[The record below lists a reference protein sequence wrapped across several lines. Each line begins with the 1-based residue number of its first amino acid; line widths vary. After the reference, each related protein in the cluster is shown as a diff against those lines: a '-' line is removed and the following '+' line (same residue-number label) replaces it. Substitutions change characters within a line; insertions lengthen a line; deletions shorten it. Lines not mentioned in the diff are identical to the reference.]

1 MGKTAI
7 LLGASG
13 LTGSFLLQE
22 LLNSKSYN
30 TIHCIGRT
38 PLGVSH
44 PKLKEHIH
52 NLLELNFT
60 TLNISADVVFCCI
73 GTTQAKTPDKA
84 VYRKIDYG
92 IPVAA
97 AKWTKAAEIG
107 CFICMSSL
115 GANANSAVFYSKT
128 KGEMETE
135 VLKLEIP
142 RTYILRPSI
151 ILGKR
156 NENRFGERIAKVF
169 MTLISPLMRGSLH
182 KYRPIHALTIAKGML
197 RLAESYLDSGIVE
210 SDVINTL
217 SKEWE

>member
-13 LTGSFLLQE
+13 LTGSCLLQE

-44 PKLKEHIH
+44 PKLKQHIH

-84 VYRKIDYG
+84 
-92 IPVAA
+92 
-97 AKWTKAAEIG
+97 
-107 CFICMSSL
+107 
-115 GANANSAVFYSKT
+115 
-128 KGEMETE
+128 
-135 VLKLEIP
+135 
-142 RTYILRPSI
+142 
-151 ILGKR
+151 
-156 NENRFGERIAKVF
+156 
-169 MTLISPLMRGSLH
+169 
-182 KYRPIHALTIAKGML
+182 
-197 RLAESYLDSGIVE
+197 RLQK
-210 SDVINTL
+210 N
-217 SKEWE
+217 